1 MTKKKGV
8 LQKVAL
14 AFGVLSFA
22 LAVVSG
28 VWLYIRVES
37 VGAENPISAS
47 LLASMFFFI
56 FVGVILTIIGRADL
70 PSFKL

>member
-1 MTKKKGV
+1 MTKKKGI

-14 AFGVLSFA
+14 IFGMLSFA
-22 LAVVSG
+22 LAMVSG

-47 LLASMFFFI
+47 LLASFFFFI